1 MDRGNFISL
10 LIEAAIF
17 LLPIITLFVKLGS
30 YKKIVEDVDSRTK
43 NFPEWKGV
51 MNEKVATLELND
63 IAQSKTLNDINTN
76 LIAISTK
83 MDLILGDKIKL
94 ESVKN
99 EN

>member
-1 MDRGNFISL
+1 MDKGDFIIL

-76 LIAISTK
+76 LIKISTK

-94 ESVKN
+94 DSKN
-99 EN
+99 DN

>member
-1 MDRGNFISL
+1 MDKGDFIIL
-10 LIEAAIF
+10 LIEAVVF
-17 LLPIITLFVKLGS
+17 LLPIIALFVKLGS

-43 NFPEWKGV
+43 NLPEWKGV
-51 MNEKVATLELND
+51 MSEKVATLELND

-94 ESVKN
+94 ESGKN

>member
-1 MDRGNFISL
+1 MEKGDFIIL
-10 LIEAAIF
+10 LIESVVF

-76 LIAISTK
+76 LIKISTK

-94 ESVKN
+94 DSKN

>member
-1 MDRGNFISL
+1 MEKGDFIIL
-10 LIEAAIF
+10 LIESAIF

-63 IAQSKTLNDINTN
+63 IAQSKTLNDINAN

-94 ESVKN
+94 ESKN

>member
-1 MDRGNFISL
+1 MNKGDFIIL
-10 LIEAAIF
+10 LIEAAVF
-17 LLPIITLFVKLGS
+17 LLPIITLFVKLGG

-83 MDLILGDKIKL
+83 MDLILGNKIKL
-94 ESVKN
+94 EDGKN
-99 EN
+99 DN